1 MKTRMTLHFWRF
13 VSIALIVA
21 VMLAS
26 FAFSGGVAETASLD
40 ETQRNAIAMLN
51 YITVL
56 TQEINASKNSRL
68 YMEQAY
74 SALVNNTYPNSVD
87 SRTLSQLT
95 GLLDTM
101 ESYRMVN
108 VKRERLQYI
117 YEQNQAKAIRAAVPN
132 PLGLLSLMQSGSSGG
147 DNITIDYK
155 KLALA
160 VVYMAVDSI
169 TSYTAFTSEANLE
182 YLKDGWTLDD
192 EASSA
197 LHTSRKSV
205 FNYLIKMVNEY
216 NLPGDLTLTE
226 STVEEFVR
234 WSNDPNVVGRIQ
246 YLESNQK
253 TYQSYGGYWLTL
265 SESYY
270 ENGDY
275 AKCLEAL
282 DTYESMNVRIFRKD
296 YDLARILPFAISAA
310 DEVLEGEAYV
320 DTVIHYTQLMLDN
333 TENSNWALRYFGAQ
347 AYIDLYGKTQD
358 ESYLQKAYAVALDNI
373 NYLIAEQRELNAVYL
388 APVKE
393 TETPKDATKDEKNQ
407 IKDYNKMLKENRK
420 KELAPV
426 SEPLL
431 LNCELLFA
439 LARELNLSDKEQSK
453 VDSILHPNGESAFLV
468 QTLDA
473 RYWFSDAPQ
482 LMTAEEMEIEF
493 GGTAIILPANCVTDQ
508 ASITVCVKEKDAEDA
523 VVLTDWKVDK
533 VERVSKDDFSSFQVA
548 FTSEEARKHN
558 WAPDAEITIDVVP
571 RVDFGFEPYHFEFT
585 AHGTKNEWYDYLK
598 VWEGHKNN
606 WYDYGKVWEN
616 SVVFERTK

>member
-1 MKTRMTLHFWRF
+1 MKTRMTLHFKRF

-117 YEQNQAKAIRAAVPN
+117 YEQNQAQAIREAVPS
-132 PLGLLSLMQSGSSGG
+132 PLGLMSAVQSFRPEK
-147 DNITIDYK
+147 IAAAI
-155 KLALA
+155 A
-160 VVYMAVDSI
+160 YMAVDSI
-169 TSYTAFTSEANLE
+169 TSYNAYTSEADLQ
-182 YLKDGWTLDD
+182 YLKDGWALDD
-192 EASSA
+192 EEAA
-197 LHTSRKSV
+197 VLHNSRKGTFSYMI
-205 FNYLIKMVNEY
+205 NMVNEY
-216 NLPGDLTLTE
+216 GIPGDLTLTE
-226 STVEEFVR
+226 NSVEEFVR
-234 WSNDPNVVGRIQ
+234 WRNDPNVVGRIQ

-253 TYQSYGGYWLTL
+253 AYQSYGGYWLTL

-275 AKCLEAL
+275 AKSLEAL
-282 DTYESMNVRIFRKD
+282 DTYESMDVRIFRKD
-296 YDLARILPFAISAA
+296 YDLAQILPFAISAA

-320 DTVIHYTQLMLDN
+320 DTVTHYTQLMLDN
-333 TENSNWALRYFGAQ
+333 TENSNWALRYFAAQ
-347 AYIDLYGKTQD
+347 AYVDLYGKTQD

-373 NYLIAEQRELNAVYL
+373 NYLIAEQREMNAVYI

-439 LARELNLSDKEQSK
+439 LARELNLSEKEQSK
-453 VDSILHPNGESAFLV
+453 VDSILHPSGEPAFLV
-468 QTLDA
+468 QPLDA
-473 RYWFSDAPQ
+473 RYWFADAPQ
-482 LMTAEEMEIEF
+482 LMAAEEMEIEF
-493 GGTAIILPANCVTDQ
+493 GGTAIILPAVCVTDQ
-508 ASITVCVKEKDAEDA
+508 ASITVSVKEKDAEEA

-533 VERVSKDDFSSFQVA
+533 VERVSKEDVSSFQVA

-571 RVDFGFEPYHFEFT
+571 RVDFEFEPYHFEFT
-585 AHGTKNEWYDYLK
+585 THGTKNEWYDYLK

-616 SVVFERTK
+616 SVEFERVKQNA

>member
-1 MKTRMTLHFWRF
+1 MKRILSLNKRIITFVLM
-13 VSIALIVA
+13 VSIVFSHLLIPTV
-21 VMLAS
+21 LA
-26 FAFSGGVAETASLD
+26 EDTDLD
-40 ETQRNAIAMLN
+40 TTQRNAIAMLN

-117 YEQNQAKAIRAAVPN
+117 YEQNQAQAIRAAVPS
-132 PLGLLSLMQSGSSGG
+132 PLGLMSAVQSFRPEK
-147 DNITIDYK
+147 IAAAI
-155 KLALA
+155 A
-160 VVYMAVDSI
+160 YMAIDSI
-169 TSYTAFTSEANLE
+169 TSYNAYTSEADLQ
-182 YLKDGWTLDD
+182 YLKDGWALDD
-192 EASSA
+192 EEAA
-197 LHTSRKSV
+197 VLHNSRKGTFSYMV
-205 FNYLIKMVNEY
+205 NMVNEY
-216 NLPGDLTLTE
+216 GIPGDLTLTE
-226 STVEEFVR
+226 NSVEEFVR
-234 WSNDPNVVGRIQ
+234 WKNDPNVVGRIQ

-253 TYQSYGGYWLTL
+253 AYQSYGGYWLTL

-282 DTYESMNVRIFRKD
+282 DTYEAMDVRIFRKD

-310 DEVLEGEAYV
+310 DEALEGEAYV
-320 DTVIHYTQLMLDN
+320 DTVTHYTQLMLDN
-333 TENSNWALRYFGAQ
+333 TENSNWALRYFAAQ
-347 AYIDLYGKTQD
+347 AYVDLYGKTQD
-358 ESYLQKAYAVALDNI
+358 ASYLQKAYAIALDNI
-373 NYLIAEQRELNAVYL
+373 NYLIAEQREMNAVYL

-439 LARELNLSDKEQSK
+439 LAGELNLSEKEQSK
-453 VDSILHPNGESAFLV
+453 VDSILHPSGEPAFLV
-468 QTLDA
+468 QPLDA
-473 RYWFSDAPQ
+473 QYWFSGAPQ
-482 LMTAEEMEIEF
+482 LITAEEMEMEF
-493 GGTAIILPANCVTDQ
+493 GGTAIILPATCVTDQ
-508 ASITVCVKEKDAEDA
+508 ASITVSVKEKDAEEA
-523 VVLTDWKVDK
+523 VVLTDWKIDK
-533 VERVSKDDFSSFQVA
+533 VERVSKDDASSYQVA

-558 WAPDAEITIDVVP
+558 WAPDAEIIIDVVP
-571 RVDFGFEPYHFEFT
+571 RVDCGFEPYHFEFT
-585 AHGTKNEWYDYLK
+585 THGTKNEWYDYLK

-616 SVVFERTK
+616 SVVFERVE